1 MPFGILSAIYISEI
15 APARIKEILKSVIEL
30 LAGLPSVVLGFF
42 GMVILAPWMQE
53 TFDLPTGLNI
63 VNASLMLAVMAIP
76 TISSI
81 SEDALYAVPR
91 EFKEASYALG
101 ATKYET
107 IVKVAIPAALSGIS
121 TAVILGMARAIGE
134 TMVVLMVAGGAAA
147 IPAGHLR
154 FGPAHAGEHRRGDGR
169 GALSERPLP
178 CPLRHGDRPFLHHA
192 GLQSDRRSHLQQ
204 IQGRGVGNA
213 VNTETQA
220 SFMKWRYFR
229 QSLFFGVVRLSALII
244 TLALLG
250 IIAFLLVNG
259 IRAIT
264 WDFLTLPP
272 TDSMT
277 KGGIMPAIVGTF
289 YLTVGAIVVALPLGV
304 VSAIYLT
311 EYAKQGLFIR
321 IIRIGVNCLA
331 GVPSVVFGLFGLGF
345 FVVFLKFGSSILAG
359 SLTLGILILPTIIGA
374 AEEALKAVPQ
384 TFREASLALGV
395 SKWRTISRI
404 VLPSA
409 LPGIL
414 TGAILGVGRAA
425 GETAPIMFTAAAFF
439 TAALPKSIF
448 DEVMALPYHIY
459 VLATAG
465 THIEQTR
472 PLQYGTALVL
482 IALVLGID
490 LIAIV
495 LRSMVRR
502 KKRW

>member
-1 MPFGILSAIYISEI
+1 MSEQT
-15 APARIKEILKSVIEL
+15 P
-30 LAGLPSVVLGFF
+30 
-42 GMVILAPWMQE
+42 
-53 TFDLPTGLNI
+53 
-63 VNASLMLAVMAIP
+63 
-76 TISSI
+76 
-81 SEDALYAVPR
+81 
-91 EFKEASYALG
+91 
-101 ATKYET
+101 
-107 IVKVAIPAALSGIS
+107 
-121 TAVILGMARAIGE
+121 
-134 TMVVLMVAGGAAA
+134 
-147 IPAGHLR
+147 
-154 FGPAHAGEHRRGDGR
+154 
-169 GALSERPLP
+169 
-178 CPLRHGDRPFLHHA
+178 
-192 GLQSDRRSHLQQ
+192 
-204 IQGRGVGNA
+204 
-213 VNTETQA
+213 A
-220 SFMKWRYFR
+220 SFMKWRYLR
-229 QSLFFGVVRLSALII
+229 QRLFFGLVRLSALII
-244 TLALLG
+244 TLTLLG
-250 IIAFLLVNG
+250 IVAFLMANG
-259 IRAIT
+259 FSAIS

-277 KGGIMPAIVGTF
+277 RGGIMPAIVGTF
-289 YLTVGAIVVALPLGV
+289 YLTVGAIAIALPLGV
-304 VSAIYLT
+304 VSAIYLA
-311 EYAKQGLFIR
+311 EYAKQGRFIR

-374 AEEALKAVPQ
+374 AEEALKAIPQ

-395 SKWRTISRI
+395 SNWRTISRI

-414 TGAILGVGRAA
+414 TGAILGIGRAA

-439 TAALPKSIF
+439 TAVLPKSIF

-495 LRSMVRR
+495 LRSVVRR

>member
-1 MPFGILSAIYISEI
+1 
-15 APARIKEILKSVIEL
+15 
-30 LAGLPSVVLGFF
+30 
-42 GMVILAPWMQE
+42 
-53 TFDLPTGLNI
+53 
-63 VNASLMLAVMAIP
+63 
-76 TISSI
+76 
-81 SEDALYAVPR
+81 
-91 EFKEASYALG
+91 
-101 ATKYET
+101 
-107 IVKVAIPAALSGIS
+107 
-121 TAVILGMARAIGE
+121 
-134 TMVVLMVAGGAAA
+134 
-147 IPAGHLR
+147 
-154 FGPAHAGEHRRGDGR
+154 
-169 GALSERPLP
+169 
-178 CPLRHGDRPFLHHA
+178 
-192 GLQSDRRSHLQQ
+192 
-204 IQGRGVGNA
+204 
-213 VNTETQA
+213 
-220 SFMKWRYFR
+220 MKRRYFR
-229 QSLFFGVVRLSALII
+229 QSLFFGLVRLSAFLI

-250 IIAFLLVNG
+250 IIFFLLYNG
-259 IRAIT
+259 LRAIN
-264 WDFLTLPP
+264 WNFLTLPP

-277 KGGIMPAIVGTF
+277 RGGIMPAIVGTL
-289 YLTVGAIVVALPLGV
+289 YLTLGAIAVALPLGV

-311 EYAKQGLFIR
+311 EYARQGRFIR

-439 TAALPKSIF
+439 TAVLPKSIF

-495 LRSMVRR
+495 LRSVVRR